1 MPRTFLFLIFWAIY
15 WPALR
20 PVSAERLSPLSS
32 APDWQDLG
40 VFQQTITHDEFKQ
53 LLAGVY
59 APNVDLA
66 PWFEIE
72 LTQVRI
78 AKGDGDWFT
87 LKFSGSSDVQVAR
100 TIGGSPAIYQSILS
114 IHFPGSKSRSI

>member
-66 PWFEIE
+66 
-72 LTQVRI
+72 
-78 AKGDGDWFT
+78 
-87 LKFSGSSDVQVAR
+87 
-100 TIGGSPAIYQSILS
+100 
-114 IHFPGSKSRSI
+114 HFPGSKSRSIQDTWGVLGPRWKNVGSRSMIPNLSLRET

>member
-15 WPALR
+15 WAALR

-32 APDWQDLG
+32 APDWQGLD
-40 VFQQTITHDEFKQ
+40 VFQQTITHDEFTQ

-59 APNVDLA
+59 SPNVDLA

-72 LTQVRI
+72 PTQVRI
-78 AKGDGDWFT
+78 AKGYGGLFT
-87 LKFSGSSDVQVAR
+87 LKFSVDSACQV
-100 TIGGSPAIYQSILS
+100 SPRDW
-114 IHFPGSKSRSI
+114 RSHQQL

>member
-15 WPALR
+15 WAALR

-32 APDWQDLG
+32 APDWQGLD
-40 VFQQTITHDEFKQ
+40 VFQQTITHDEFTQ

-72 LTQVRI
+72 PTQVRI
-78 AKGDGDWFT
+78 AKGDGGWFYPQI
-87 LKFSGSSDVQVAR
+87 FGSLGAQVA
-100 TIGGSPAIYQSILS
+100 PADWAMAQQL
-114 IHFPGSKSRSI
+114 PA